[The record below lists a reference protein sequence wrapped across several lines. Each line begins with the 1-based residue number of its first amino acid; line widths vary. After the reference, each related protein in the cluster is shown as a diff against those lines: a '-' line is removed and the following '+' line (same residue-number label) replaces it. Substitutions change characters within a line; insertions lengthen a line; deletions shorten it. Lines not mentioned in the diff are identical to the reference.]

1 MDLEHIL
8 PEFRHVAG
16 WDTERRIRFLEEPRW
31 IGYRRAESIIE
42 ELKRWLSLPKRPRM
56 PNLLIVGEPNNGKT
70 TLVRTFQEEHGQ
82 GYVNEEDE
90 PVKPVV
96 IAEAPPVADEKGL
109 YISILERFAAPY
121 RETSAASALRM
132 KAIRM
137 LRYCNTNM
145 LIIDEFHSLLTG
157 TSRQQRV
164 VMNALK
170 TLCNEL
176 AIPIV
181 GVGTR
186 EAVKVL
192 HTDSQYSSRF
202 EVRDLPAW
210 KADTEFQALVA
221 SFETVLP
228 LRKPSLM
235 HEPALVTPIYSICGG
250 NIGNLHRLLRA
261 CAGEAIRSGT
271 EQITKKIVE
280 EHSWQRPG
288 ARGIWEKPP

>member
-8 PEFRHVAG
+8 AEFRHVAA
-16 WDTERRIRFLEEPRW
+16 WSAEERIRFMEEPRW
-31 IGYRRAESIIE
+31 IGYRRAEALIA
-42 ELKRWLSLPKRPRM
+42 ELKRWLDLPKRPRM

-70 TLVRTFQEEHGQ
+70 TLVKTFQEEHGQ
-82 GYVNEEDE
+82 GYVNEDDE
-90 PVKPVV
+90 PVKPVI

-109 YISILERFAAPY
+109 YISILERFATPY
-121 RETSAASALRM
+121 RESSPVNALRM

-137 LRYCNTNM
+137 LRYCHTNM
-145 LIIDEFHSLLTG
+145 LIIDELHSLLTG

-170 TLCNEL
+170 MLCNEL
-176 AIPIV
+176 AIPII

-186 EAVKVL
+186 EAVQVL
-192 HTDSQYSSRF
+192 HTDTQYSSRF

-210 KADTEFQALVA
+210 KADREFQELVA
-221 SFETVLP
+221 SFERVLP
-228 LRKPSLM
+228 LREPSLL
-235 HEPALVTPIYSICGG
+235 HEPALVAPIYSICGG
-250 NIGNLHRLLRA
+250 NIGNLHRLMRA

-280 EHSWQRPG
+280 EHRWQRPG
-288 ARGIWEKPP
+288 AGGIWEKPP